1 MDDSTTRGDRQA
13 VADALADIQ
22 RSLAVDGYRL
32 DVERATAQGLSVRIV
47 ALPGACEECLA
58 PQDVLKMIIS
68 AGVDGAYVPDE
79 IDLLPLAAVAR
90 AGGRSVR
97 HCK

>member
-1 MDDSTTRGDRQA
+1 MEAGTARGDRQA

-32 DVERATAQGLSVRIV
+32 DIESATGSGLAVRIV

-58 PQDVLKMIIS
+58 PRDVLKMIIS

-79 IDLLPLAAVAR
+79 IDLIP
-90 AGGRSVR
+90 
-97 HCK
+97 